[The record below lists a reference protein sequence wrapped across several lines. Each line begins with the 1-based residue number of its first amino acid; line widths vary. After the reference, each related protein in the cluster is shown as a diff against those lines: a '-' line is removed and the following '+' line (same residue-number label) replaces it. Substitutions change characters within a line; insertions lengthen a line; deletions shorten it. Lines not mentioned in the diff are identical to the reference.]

1 MKELEEVFG
10 ECETGAIET
19 KTAKKTFKAFSSN
32 SIKNLCNMNIIK
44 AIEPNLGV
52 NILEEDSEVENQE
65 EQSSGSEEQAHDQ
78 RRRQARSGVR
88 RQEASV
94 DVRHDEAGRQAP
106 QVSSPTTISN
116 KSGVHSAAGY

>member
-1 MKELEEVFG
+1 VKELEEVFG

-19 KTAKKTFKAFSSN
+19 KAAKKTFKAPSSN

-65 EQSSGSEEQAHDQ
+65 EQSSVKDQSIFSSNRARFKVVKQGEPYQPSEPD
-78 RRRQARSGVR
+78 RIKMSKRNY
-88 RQEASV
+88 
-94 DVRHDEAGRQAP
+94 
-106 QVSSPTTISN
+106 SSIN
-116 KSGVHSAAGY
+116 